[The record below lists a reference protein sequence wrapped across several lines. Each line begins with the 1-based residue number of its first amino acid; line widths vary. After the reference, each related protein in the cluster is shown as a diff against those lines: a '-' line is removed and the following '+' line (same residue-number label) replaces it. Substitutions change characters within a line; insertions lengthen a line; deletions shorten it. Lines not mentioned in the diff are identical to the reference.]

1 MTSLGISS
9 IASLSISVPEI
20 LEASDQSI
28 STISQTAT
36 SQLAMAVFLTS
47 IVTPILVRKY
57 MKKNQKD

>member
-20 LEASDQSI
+20 LEASDKSI
-28 STISQTAT
+28 STISQIAT

-47 IVTPILVRKY
+47 IITPIIVRKY